1 MNEQLTVILQRVEE
15 LPTLPGISMQVMQM
29 VNNPQ
34 TSAFEL
40 AKLIEKDAALATKIL
55 KTVNSAYYSLS
66 RKIGS
71 IQHAIGFLGF
81 RKLSQLIVSVSVFK
95 DLSVPDSAY
104 SMKKFWIHSLLTAEC
119 ARLTSSLLHK
129 GREDDAYTA
138 GLLHDI
144 GKLFMVKYFPELMS
158 AVFKKSE
165 DEGICVIDAEKQV
178 IATDHAEVGSLL
190 AQKWHLPEFIIDAIR
205 HHHGSSNEPYADANS
220 DIVHIVAFSDILT
233 HQVTSVSYP
242 VPGTYTY
249 TPDILN
255 KVGLHEE
262 KVIQLTQGIEEKLS
276 AAEEMLHILR
286 E

>member
-1 MNEQLTVILQRVEE
+1 MNDQMLTILQRVEE

-29 VNNPQ
+29 VNDPH

-95 DLSVPDSAY
+95 DLSVSESAY

-119 ARLTSSLLHK
+119 ARSISAVLK
-129 GREDDAYTA
+129 KNRDDDAYTA

-144 GKLFMVKYFPELMS
+144 GKLFMVKYFPEIMHS
-158 AVFKKSE
+158 ALAKSDAE
-165 DEGICVIDAEKQV
+165 SLYAIDAEKQV
-178 IATDHAEVGSLL
+178 IGTDHAEVGALL
-190 AQKWHLPEFIIDAIR
+190 ANKWRLPEFIIDAIR
-205 HHHGSSNEPYADANS
+205 HHHETGEEPYKDENT
-220 DIVHIVAFSDILT
+220 DIVQIVAFSDVLT
-233 HQVTSVSYP
+233 HQITATLYP

-249 TPDILN
+249 SSEKAQALGLN
-255 KVGLHEE
+255 DTSITK
-262 KVIQLTQGIEEKLS
+262 LTQGIVEKMG